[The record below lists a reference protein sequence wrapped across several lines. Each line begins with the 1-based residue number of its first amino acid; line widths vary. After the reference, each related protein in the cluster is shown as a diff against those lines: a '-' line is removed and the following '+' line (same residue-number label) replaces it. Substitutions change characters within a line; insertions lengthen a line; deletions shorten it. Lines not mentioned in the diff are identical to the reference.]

1 MFRAEEVNTGTNESE
16 FGCGPQDSVGK
27 FTYICQFKRVAGNKH
42 KKVFLK
48 KRTHILI
55 ARDVFLAL
63 GFIVAKA
70 PYSHESDSSI
80 SILLQLIWSNAEKY
94 RYPNKL
100 EKLYTLQNIAN
111 LQGFGF
117 TLDFWFRIYRDRCGS
132 TPLSTV
138 LRKSVTFFILNIFL
152 KLKTPSKLK
161 FGNYPIWMTRK
172 PRKGDFKE

>member
-117 TLDFWFRIYRDRCGS
+117 TLEIWFKSYRDL
-132 TPLSTV
+132 T
-138 LRKSVTFFILNIFL
+138 KSAPFQFGFMHCICL
-152 KLKTPSKLK
+152 K
-161 FGNYPIWMTRK
+161 MTK
-172 PRKGDFKE
+172 QTH

>member
-16 FGCGPQDSVGK
+16 FGCDPQDCVGK
-27 FTYICQFKRVAGNKH
+27 FTYICQFKRVDGNKR
-42 KKVFLK
+42 KKSSFK
-48 KRTHILI
+48 KMHIHFDIFI
-55 ARDVFLAL
+55 ALAVV
-63 GFIVAKA
+63 VAKA

-80 SILLQLIWSNAEKY
+80 SVLLQLTWSNAEKY
-94 RYPNKL
+94 WYPNKL
-100 EKLYTLQNIAN
+100 EKLFTLQNIAN

-152 KLKTPSKLK
+152 KIKTLSKLK